1 MVLHTFHGFGTKFK
15 YSNPEFSSSHVEVIN
30 DISSQFDGSTT
41 TFDLKINQDDDYT
54 PWDGENS
61 LLVETSGT
69 YMTKSQYGVSG
80 TQITFVTAPALV
92 LKCLSEI
99 SRVHMLQMIVL
110 RRVMN

>member
-1 MVLHTFHGFGTKFK
+1 MAPCLSMVRQHMVSVL
-15 YSNPEFSSSHVEVIN
+15 SLSILIQSSSSHVEVIN

-69 YMTKSQYGVSG
+69 YMTKSQYGGSG
-80 TQITFVTAPALV
+80 TQITFASCTCFWYSNVYQRFQECICC
-92 LKCLSEI
+92 K
-99 SRVHMLQMIVL
+99 
-110 RRVMN
+110 